1 MRGLSVTPQRPL
13 TLNKTLLLLMM
24 GCSTP
29 GPTATPAPTAV
40 HPESDMSHVDTLIEL
55 LTRDSAT
62 AEEARQAASAL
73 SVPATF
79 TAVAGV
85 DEVSHAVLT
94 AAQIPTLSR
103 LEEAYGPSREL
114 PMTVSQTQRIIDVP
128 PNPNRRYD
136 VSLLLTM
143 NGPTLVGIT
152 VRRDIRL

>member
-1 MRGLSVTPQRPL
+1 
-13 TLNKTLLLLMM
+13 
-24 GCSTP
+24 
-29 GPTATPAPTAV
+29 
-40 HPESDMSHVDTLIEL
+40 
-55 LTRDSAT
+55 
-62 AEEARQAASAL
+62 
-73 SVPATF
+73 
-79 TAVAGV
+79 V